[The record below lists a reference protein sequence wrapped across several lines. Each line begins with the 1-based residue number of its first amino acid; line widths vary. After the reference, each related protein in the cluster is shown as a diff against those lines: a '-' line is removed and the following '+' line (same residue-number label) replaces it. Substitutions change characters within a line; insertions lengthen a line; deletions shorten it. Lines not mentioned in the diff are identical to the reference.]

1 MCDNRVPLKIAAA
14 LLVAG
19 AVIGAAGQADAKLA
33 ANKLAANGWSYIALV
48 EQAGSLNGIQVR
60 EIILP
65 TR

>member
-1 MCDNRVPLKIAAA
+1 MRDNRVSLKIAAA

-19 AVIGAAGQADAKLA
+19 AVVGAVGQVDAKLA
-33 ANKLAANGWSYIALV
+33 ANKLAANGLSQVAIN

-60 EIILP
+60 GIILP